1 MTIFITLSLAG
12 ADTGPF
18 DLYSNVDGF
27 VTPFETGVSKAD
39 LLSGF
44 ETSLAPDGTI
54 TVRLLDLSASCTPF
68 TTDIYTCATP
78 NCDFAGS
85 IICDITTTTTT
96 SIFPTTTTSTTSLPV
111 SECLWSSNGGDVGQI
126 ATFDPSTGLSSVIL
140 VPNDFENGSDNNDID
155 KAICTT
161 SDKLWISGRRLTDV
175 RAGDRFIREWNI
187 DHSTNPPTLSYVREF
202 TIISTTLASSWA
214 NEGRIRSIGVTADNN
229 TLLVGFSPDEEEFT
243 LTGVYSW
250 DISSPGDL
258 VLQRNNAIGRQR
270 TNFANIGG
278 GNYTDLGLFITTDN
292 NVVVSLRVSG
302 TATTPPAFYLDGNYI
317 KQFVGL
323 PPNASNATE
332 EQEWLALSAVKP
344 SIQLQNLG
352 IPDFNFGSNLNMPL
366 WGLNG
371 RLQVLQ
377 PETRDVYDI
386 TQEPTYTATVA
397 YSIPD
402 DKVWLSS
409 SSNCANV
416 DILNQDEATD
426 CVPTILPT
434 VVNSSGQNISPVS
447 FNFEG
452 LQLKASTTIPEGIL
466 PPQSPLDFTVSQ
478 CGIII
483 PGFEEGQS
491 PECVIL
497 TGNDSANFEDPAS
510 DYIIDFPI
518 PVNNIPIRISVM
530 DTGDNFRFLTN
541 SSNTTLSLV
550 SGCNMSIQNGN
561 EIYTD
566 EEVYNGFGSCEVMV
580 EGSQD
585 FTSLTI
591 LSQNRGNGTP
601 LAMGCPVTSFECLRI
616 FADGFPENCN
626 DNIGACSST
635 NNSGEFKRIY
645 AWNPASAA
653 LEEVSLPAASY
664 FNTPSLG
671 ISNNWIITQC
681 NSASEANL
689 PKFTRYSYS
698 LSTTGVP
705 INLIWERIEYTLPNF
720 FPTVTGIS
728 VISDTK
734 WVSFDRV
741 VGGLNNKTLE
751 VEIVD
756 GTDQLLVTEKFENTG
771 WILNGETLITLKTD
785 GVTPSKLIA
794 VGQDEL
800 GLNSPWY
807 ITQWDYT
814 TGLFEHSI
822 ELPQGVNGAKDISM
836 IGNSIYISAAV
847 GSEPL
852 TIGLWSIDVN
862 TEIWTKVSDLQAPV
876 TGDENSQFATGAG
889 SRPGCR
895 VSDGFIVRTTTTTTT
910 KPDNDGAVR
919 TIWTRFE
926 SEIND

>member
-12 ADTGPF
+12 ADSGPF

-27 VTPFETGVSKAD
+27 TTPFNTTGPVSKAN
-39 LLSGF
+39 LLAGY
-44 ETSLAPDGTI
+44 EVTAPDGTI

-85 IICDITTTTTT
+85 ILCNVTTTTTAAPTTTTT
-96 SIFPTTTTSTTSLPV
+96 STDKPPTLT
-111 SECLWSSNGGDVGQI
+111 ECLWSSNGGDVGQI

-161 SDKLWISGRRLTDV
+161 SDKLWISGRRLTDA
-175 RAGDRFIREWNI
+175 RTGDRFIREWDIN
-187 DHSTNPPTLSYVREF
+187 HSTTPPTLSYVRE
-202 TIISTTLASSWA
+202 IIIVTPTLPGNFSD
-214 NEGRIRSIGVTADNN
+214 EVQSIGVTADNN
-229 TLLVGFSPDEEEFT
+229 TLLVGFSDKIEESAHV
-243 LTGVYSW
+243 GVCSW
-250 DISSPGDL
+250 DISSPGNL
-258 VLQRNNAIGRQR
+258 TLTGSNKIAEQSTKFTQNNVGYYS
-270 TNFANIGG
+270 N
-278 GNYTDLGLFITTDN
+278 LGLFITTDN
-292 NVVVSLRVSG
+292 NVIVSLRVSG
-302 TATTPPAFYLDGNYI
+302 NPLVPADENNNGNYI

-323 PPNASNATE
+323 PPEGTDEN
-332 EQEWLALSAVKP
+332 QWLALSLLKP
-344 SIQLQNLG
+344 EIKLQNIG
-352 IPDFNFGSNLNMPL
+352 VPEFVFGPNFNMPL

-371 RLQVLQ
+371 TLQVLQ

-386 TQEPTYTATVA
+386 TQEPTYTATIA

-402 DKVWLSS
+402 RIVWLSS

-416 DILNQDEATD
+416 DILNQDEVTG
-426 CVPTILPT
+426 CIPTILPS
-434 VVNSSGQNISPVS
+434 VVDSRGENISPVS

-452 LQLKASTTIPEGIL
+452 LQLTASTNLPEGMA
-466 PPQSPLDFTVSQ
+466 SPGPGNEFTVSQ

-483 PGFEEGQS
+483 PGFEEGQ
-491 PECVIL
+491 PFECAVL
-497 TGNDSANFEDPAS
+497 SGNVSTNLDNPAA

-530 DTGDNFRFLTN
+530 DTGDDFRFLTN
-541 SSNTTLSLV
+541 SSNTTISLV
-550 SGCNMSIQNGN
+550 SGCNISIQNGN

-566 EEVYNGFGSCEVMV
+566 EEVYFGYASCEVIV
-580 EGSQD
+580 TGSQD

-591 LSQNRGNGTP
+591 LSTNLGNGTP
-601 LAMGCPVTSFECLRI
+601 IGMGCPVTSFECLRI

-645 AWNPASAA
+645 AWNPVSAA

-681 NSASEANL
+681 NPASEVERSR
-689 PKFTRYSYS
+689 FTRYSYD

-705 INLIWERIEYTLPNF
+705 INLEWERTEYTTPNF

-741 VGGLNNKTLE
+741 AGGLNNKTLE
-751 VEIVD
+751 VEIID
-756 GTDQLLVTEKFENTG
+756 GSSELLITQKFENTG

-800 GLNSPWY
+800 GFNSPWY

-814 TGLFEHSI
+814 TGLFENSI

-847 GSEPL
+847 GSEPS
-852 TIGLWSIDVN
+852 TIGLWSIDIN
-862 TEIWTKVSDLQAPV
+862 TELWTKVPDLQAPI
-876 TGDENSQFATGAG
+876 TGDENSEFATGAA

-895 VSDGFIVRTTTTTTT
+895 VSDGFTVKVTTTTTSERP
-910 KPDNDGAVR
+910 PDGEVR